1 LRVGTVARYALNIGT
16 VTILLAGCGGSQ
28 PPIGAPD
35 AMLFWIQTPLNRSR
49 HAVPLNR

>member
-1 LRVGTVARYALNIGT
+1 MRPSARSALSIATAVAF
-16 VTILLAGCGGSQ
+16 LAGCGGSQ